1 MKTATDSVQI
11 RWSADGDGRIT
22 FFNGDWTH
30 YTGLE
35 NSTVYGSAEKWI
47 DAVHPD
53 DRALIRALMQARS
66 RGAERIA
73 LRFRLLGKDGIYR
86 PFEGVAVRGDL
97 AHSWAGYCE
106 LSAAC

>member
-1 MKTATDSVQI
+1 MKTATDSVLI

-22 FFNGDWTH
+22 FFNGDWTQ

-35 NSTVYGSAEKWI
+35 NSAMYGSAEKWF

-53 DRALIRALMQARS
+53 DRALVRALMQTHS
-66 RGAERIA
+66 WGLGRIT

-86 PFEGVAVRGDL
+86 PFEGVAVRADRTR
-97 AHSWAGYCE
+97 SWAGYCE
-106 LSAAC
+106 LSA